1 MNNALSKKI
10 GFFTFYVVMAILV
23 EIFTFVTL
31 GFGILPKYFLLDLAV
46 ILCIGGVIFIIPNVL
61 AQYIVSEVLLF
72 VQVLMCYMNY
82 SLYSLY
88 GDIFSIE
95 MFNLAT
101 EAAKAIVTDF
111 LSFTMLMLCLAVF
124 VVTVLIGRV
133 VYKRQKQYSVP
144 VKKHFSLMMV
154 MILFISQVVG
164 VSAFTLQ
171 KQSILSQS
179 DVATSEYIT
188 SDRLLMDSNI
198 LKAKSLSKLGTFGYY
213 VNNINIVLSEGKD
226 KELINAAVEY
236 IDSGEIKTADG
247 TDESNNLIVIMVE
260 SLEWFSL
267 SEELTPNIW
276 ALMQDSV
283 VANNFFS
290 KNKTNIA
297 EGLALMG
304 SFPTGKILKQVAGS
318 ESDYDNFGFALPQ
331 VFKRNGYSTAYFHP
345 YLSSFYNRA
354 LTYPQLGFDA
364 CYFNDEDYSQMTN
377 VFSFGEWRYEKTFV
391 DEHLEQ
397 MVPEQDQPFYTFF
410 TTVNTHG
417 PLDDN
422 NKVEDRVAYKDTVL
436 ESEYWAEFLA
446 NHSDMSATQLNRTAN
461 YVASVHGLDVALK
474 GIFDRLKA
482 LGIYDTTDIV
492 LYGDHNM
499 YYHNVTYDVK
509 GVDKSDYSDYELN
522 RVPLIIKTGKVVAG
536 DEVERF
542 CTATDIAPTIL
553 DLYGYN
559 YNKNLY
565 IGNSLFDTI
574 DTYTVCGEEIEVPTF
589 FSHTG
594 GLYSRY
600 MCTFNWETYYGIDSD
615 MTDEAFLTEY
625 KDAFKDSSM
634 KLVQKYNYLNTIFT
648 SGVYQKISVK

>member
-1 MNNALSKKI
+1 MFNAFEKKT

-46 ILCIGGVIFIIPNVL
+46 ILCIGGVIFILPHVL
-61 AQYIVSEVLLF
+61 AQYIVSEALLF
-72 VQVLMCYMNY
+72 VQILLCYMNY

-88 GDIFSIE
+88 GDVFSIE
-95 MFNLAT
+95 MFNLAV

-111 LSFTMLMLCLAVF
+111 LSFTMIMVCLAVF

-133 VYKRQKQYSVP
+133 VYKRQKQYAVP
-144 VKKHFSLMMV
+144 VKKHFSLMLV
-154 MILFISQVVG
+154 MILFICQVVG
-164 VSAFTLQ
+164 VSTFTLQ

-179 DVATSEYIT
+179 DMATTDYVA
-188 SDRLLMDSNI
+188 SDRILLDTNT
-198 LKAKSLSKLGTFGYY
+198 LKAKGLSRLGTFGYY
-213 VNNINIVLSEGKD
+213 VNNINIVLSEGKN

-236 IDSGEIKTADG
+236 IDNGEVKTADG
-247 TDESNNLIVIMVE
+247 TDAGNNLIVIMVE
-260 SLEWFSL
+260 SLEWFAL

-276 ALMQDSV
+276 ALMQESV
-283 VANNFFS
+283 VADNFFS

-318 ESDYDNFGFALPQ
+318 AEDYDNFGFTLPQ
-331 VFKRNGYSTAYFHP
+331 IFKRDGYSTAYFHP

-354 LTYPQLGFDA
+354 VTYPQIGFDA

-377 VFSFGEWRYEKTFV
+377 VFSFGEWKYEKTFV
-391 DEHLEQ
+391 DEHLEL
-397 MVPEQDQPFYTFF
+397 MVPEQDQPFFTFF

-422 NKVEDRVAYKDTVL
+422 DNVEDRVAYKDTVL
-436 ESEYWAEFLA
+436 ESDYWADFLA
-446 NHSDMSATQLNRTAN
+446 NHTHMSNTQLNRTAN

-474 GIFDRLKA
+474 GVFDRLKA

-509 GVDKSDYSDYELN
+509 DVDPSDYSDYELN
-522 RVPLIIKTGKVVAG
+522 RVPLMIKTGKTV
-536 DEVERF
+536 DNVERF

-553 DLYGYN
+553 DLYGYD

-565 IGNSLFDTI
+565 AGNSLFDTLQ
-574 DTYTVCGEEIEVPTF
+574 TYTIGGEEVEVPTF

-594 GLYSRY
+594 GMYSRY
-600 MCTFNWETYYGIDSD
+600 MCTFDWEKYYAIDSN
-615 MTDEAFLTEY
+615 MTDEAYLAEY
-625 KDAFKDSSM
+625 KEAFKDSSM
-634 KLVQKYNYLNTIFT
+634 KLIQKYNYLNTLFT
-648 SGVYQKISVK
+648 SGVYQKISLK